1 MKTIIFYLGILL
13 AFILLSVSSNAKQ
26 VQVNLKVNEE
36 LIYEWKCTHI
46 LPPIAGPSEFYGKNT
61 IRYSLLV
68 NKIENNKVF
77 FTARILQDIY
87 NAPYLGNSDF
97 NDFGFPQLVKYY
109 QTYQFEDIL
118 EEILYR
124 IPFKFELDLTSRTII
139 LSNRDEIQE
148 QCHSLLNS
156 RQYTEQLK
164 SETIYMLNKT
174 ALQERIEFFLQPFQ
188 FIKTDLDQTSI
199 SVQKPGVKL
208 LVKPQ
213 NADELQLNGIPNDTV
228 SQISYIIDLD
238 DGLIKNS
245 SRKMPNIKK
254 GIGYLAQ
261 YHKSIFETTAEQFTL
276 IQKSIQKQKKV
287 IVCGHI
293 DNPVSNQVEL
303 YTLNKFIG
311 SDLDSKTVYLDKAG
325 NFRIESRLENKG
337 LIAFVNPNK
346 SQYIVSV
353 PILLYATPGD
363 SIYLSIS
370 LKQQKFRY
378 DSYASKDSI
387 ETNWRKFMVPDGIVF
402 SGDRSK
408 EAGFLNKFQNLP
420 EMHPFEIQNNHLF
433 ANNGL
438 IDAKVFLNA
447 LSRLNQM
454 TTSLNKDFPGES
466 AQYLQNEL
474 QAWLYTNLFD
484 ANTDERK
491 SMLPIKSDGP
501 VIPKNLRDFIYNQ
514 LDTFN
519 IHLIY
524 NDYGIF
530 SRDLTQAFVRYK
542 YLRLNDMNNLFVRC
556 FRLGWI
562 SDPEQSFQFCKL
574 VLNGSALYHEAANQL
589 YTYSLNRYRDPMN
602 KEQWK
607 SEIDETFRMMID
619 RSNDETF
626 NQSLQE
632 IMDSKGRWE
641 NERYLPLVNFV
652 NLERKETTLQTFISQ
667 KPTLFYAS
675 NYFSVGRYEMDDAAR
690 KYPELNFVHIDE
702 GSNFDLWKD
711 WNDRANPAAHQLFLE
726 TDSLTLENVFQNNMG
741 KYLVFDRSGKRIGIE
756 IDLEHAIAVSNESLK
771 PKKKELGKSTLQGI
785 IIVLSGS
792 LAVFLILFL
801 GYKIRINRRLKKQ
814 TQEKRLR
821 ELQMA
826 TIRAQ
831 MNPHFLFNSLNS
843 VQNLVQ
849 QNKNQEAHLYLSD
862 FAGLIRKVLRNS
874 DKEEV
879 SLAEELETLEQY
891 LNLEKL
897 RFDFEFSIKV
907 DDQIDKELFMLPS
920 MILQPIAENA
930 LTHGLQHKPGD
941 KKLSVRIS
949 KIENAI
955 QITVEDN
962 GIGIKASEQLKTN
975 SNGVGLRMNE
985 ERIQMMKEKYG
996 GNYSFR
1002 LIDLTEQGLEGTR
1015 VEIVIPEEQ

>member
-1 MKTIIFYLGILL
+1 MKTIIFYLGVLL

-36 LIYEWKCTHI
+36 MVYEWKCTHI
-46 LPPIAGPSEFYGKNT
+46 LPSKTGLSEFWGQNI

-77 FTARILQDIY
+77 FTARILHDIY
-87 NAPYLGNSDF
+87 NSPYLGNSNF
-97 NDFGFPQLVKYY
+97 NDYGFPQLVNYF
-109 QTYQFEDIL
+109 QTYSTDDIL
-118 EEILYR
+118 ERILYR
-124 IPFKFELDLTSRTII
+124 IPFKFEFDLTNRTIT
-139 LSNRDEIQE
+139 LSNRDEIQD
-148 QCHSLLNS
+148 QCRSLLNS
-156 RQYTEQLK
+156 RQYPEQLM
-164 SETIYMLNKT
+164 SETINILNKN
-174 ALQERIEFFLQPFQ
+174 ALQDRSDFFLQPFQ
-188 FIKTDLDQTSI
+188 FIKTDFAQTSI
-199 SVQKPGVKL
+199 CLQKPGVKL
-208 LVKPQ
+208 QVRSQ
-213 NADELQLNGIPNDTV
+213 NSNELQLDGIPNDTV
-228 SQISYIIDLD
+228 SQTNYIIDLQ

-261 YHKSIFETTAEQFTL
+261 YHKSIFEATVEIFTL
-276 IQKSIQKQKKV
+276 IQKSIQKPKKV

-293 DNPVSNQVEL
+293 DGPVSNQIEL

-325 NFRIESRLENKG
+325 NFRIESRLENEG
-337 LIAFVNPNK
+337 LIALVNSNK
-346 SQYIVSV
+346 TQYIVSV
-353 PILLYATPGD
+353 PILLYASPGD
-363 SIYLSIS
+363 SIYLNTS

-378 DSYASKDSI
+378 DSYYSRDSF

-420 EMHPFEIQNNHLF
+420 DMHPFEIQNNHLF
-433 ANNGL
+433 ANNSL
-438 IDAKVFLNA
+438 IDARVFLNA
-447 LSRLNQM
+447 LTLLNRM
-454 TTSLNKDFPGES
+454 TTSLNKDFPKES

-484 ANTDERK
+484 AQVNEPK
-491 SMLPIKSDGP
+491 SMRSTIPDGP
-501 VIPKNLRDFIYNQ
+501 IIPKNLKDFIYNQ
-514 LDTFN
+514 LDTLN
-519 IHLIY
+519 IHRFY

-530 SRDLTQAFVRYK
+530 SRDMTQSFIAYK
-542 YLRLNDMNNLFVRC
+542 YLRLNNMNNPPINL

-562 SDPEQSFQFCKL
+562 FDPEQSFQFCKL
-574 VLNGSALYHEAANQL
+574 VLNGSELYREAANQL
-589 YTYSLNRYRDPMN
+589 YSYSLNRYRDPMN
-602 KEQWK
+602 KNQFQ

-619 RSNDETF
+619 RSNDESF
-626 NQSLQE
+626 NQSLQK
-632 IMDSKGRWE
+632 IMDSKSRWN
-641 NERYLPLVNFV
+641 NERYLPQEKFL
-652 NLERKETTLQTFISQ
+652 NLEREKTTMQSFLSQ
-667 KPTLFYAS
+667 KPTLFFTS
-675 NYFSVGRYEMDDAAR
+675 KNWSPGRYEMDDAAR
-690 KYPELNFVHIDE
+690 KYPELNFILINE
-702 GSNFDLWKD
+702 GSNFDLWKG
-711 WNDRANPAAHQLFLE
+711 WNDRANPAAQQLFLE
-726 TDSLTLENVFQNNMG
+726 TDSLTLENIFQNNIG

-756 IDLEHAIAVSNESLK
+756 IDLDRAIAIAKESMK
-771 PKKKELGKSTLQGI
+771 QKKKEFDKSVLVGI
-785 IIVLSGS
+785 VAI
-792 LAVFLILFL
+792 LALLLFL
-801 GYKIRINRRLKKQ
+801 GLTAFLIYKIRMNRRLKKQ
-814 TQEKRLR
+814 SQEKRLR

-826 TIRAQ
+826 AIRAQ

-897 RFDFEFSIKV
+897 RFDFEFSIEV
-907 DDQIDKELFMLPS
+907 DDQIDQNLFMLPS

-930 LTHGLQHKPGD
+930 LTHGLQHKTGD
-941 KKLSVRIS
+941 KKLSIQIT

-955 QITVEDN
+955 QITIEDN
-962 GIGIKASEQLKTN
+962 GIGIKASELLKTN

-996 GNYSFR
+996 GNYSFK
-1002 LIDLTEQGLEGTR
+1002 LIDLTEQGLEGTS

>member
-46 LPPIAGPSEFYGKNT
+46 LPPTAGPSEFYGKNI

-68 NKIENNKVF
+68 NKIENNKVI
-77 FTARILQDIY
+77 FTARILHDIY
-87 NAPYLGNSDF
+87 NAPYLGNSNFD
-97 NDFGFPQLVKYY
+97 DYGFPQLVNYY
-109 QTYQFEDIL
+109 QTYSIDDVL
-118 EEILYR
+118 ERILYR
-124 IPFKFELDLTSRTII
+124 IPFKFELDLTNRTFI
-139 LSNRDEIQE
+139 LSNRDEIQD
-148 QCHSLLNS
+148 QCRLLLNS
-156 RQYTEQLK
+156 MQYPEQLK
-164 SETIYMLNKT
+164 SETINILNKN
-174 ALQERIEFFLQPFQ
+174 ALQDRVNFFLQPFQ
-188 FIKTDLDQTSI
+188 FIKADLDQN
-199 SVQKPGVKL
+199 SVSLQKPGLKL
-208 LVKPQ
+208 MVKPQ
-213 NADELQLNGIPNDTV
+213 NAEQLQLNGIPNDTV
-228 SQISYIIDLD
+228 SQTFYIIDLQ
-238 DGLIKNS
+238 DGLIKSS

-261 YHKSIFETTAEQFTL
+261 YHKSIFETTAEKFTL
-276 IQKSIQKQKKV
+276 IQKSIRKPKKV

-337 LIAFVNPNK
+337 LIALVNPNK
-346 SQYIVSV
+346 SQYISSV
-353 PILLYATPGD
+353 PILLYASPGD
-363 SIYLSIS
+363 SIYINTG

-378 DSYASKDSI
+378 DLYASIDSI

-438 IDAKVFLNA
+438 IDARAFLNA
-447 LSRLNQM
+447 LTRLNQM
-454 TTSLNKDFPGES
+454 TTSLNKDFSDES
-466 AQYLQNEL
+466 ARYLDNEL

-484 ANTDERK
+484 AQVMEPK
-491 SMLPIKSDGP
+491 SMRSTMPDGP
-501 VIPKNLRDFIYNQ
+501 VIAKNLREFIYNQ
-514 LDTFN
+514 LDTLN
-519 IHLIY
+519 IHRFY

-530 SRDLTQAFVRYK
+530 SRDMTQSFIAFK
-542 YLRLNDMNNLFVRC
+542 YQRLSNMNNLFVRC
-556 FRLGWI
+556 FRLGLI

-574 VLNGSALYHEAANQL
+574 VLNGSALYREAANEL
-589 YTYSLNRYRDPMN
+589 YTYSLNRFRDPMN
-602 KEQWK
+602 KEQWQN
-607 SEIDETFRMMID
+607 EIEETFKLMID
-619 RSNDETF
+619 RSNDESF

-632 IMDSKGRWE
+632 IMNSKSNWE
-641 NERYLPLVNFV
+641 NSRYIPNVNF
-652 NLERKETTLQTFISQ
+652 LDLDRKETKLQTFISQ
-667 KPTLFYAS
+667 RPTLFFAS
-675 NYFSVGRYEMDDAAR
+675 SNFSAGRYEMDDAAR

-702 GSNFDLWKD
+702 GSNFDLWKG
-711 WNDRANPAAHQLFLE
+711 WNDRANPVANQLFLE
-726 TDSLTLENVFQNNMG
+726 TDSLSLENVFLENMG

-756 IDLEHAIAVSNESLK
+756 IDLDRAIALANESLK
-771 PKKKELGKSTLQGI
+771 PQKKELGKSTLQGI
-785 IIVLSGS
+785 IIVLAGS
-792 LAVFLILFL
+792 LAIFLILFL
-801 GYKIRINRRLKKQ
+801 AYKIRMNRRLKKQ
-814 TQEKRLR
+814 NQEKRLR

-826 TIRAQ
+826 AIRAQ

-897 RFDFEFSIKV
+897 RFDFNYTIEI
-907 DDQIDKELFMLPS
+907 DIQIDKELFMLPS

-930 LTHGLQHKPGD
+930 LTHGLQHKTGD
-941 KKLSVRIS
+941 KKLSIRIS

-1002 LIDLTEQGLEGTR
+1002 LIDLTEQEGEGTR